1 MQNAM
6 NLGLNVNPYSQVYS
20 HHVPYRVAV
29 VMNTLPF
36 GQVHT
41 HAEHMLNVT
50 SAGSNTQEMGQKL
63 TTSEEALKFGTRL
76 HLLSLLL
83 EVSFVLCVDPVCC
96 CKQSQY
102 LFCTID
108 LTI

>member
-1 MQNAM
+1 M
-6 NLGLNVNPYSQVYS
+6 NLGLNVNPCSQVYS
-20 HHVPYRVAV
+20 HLMPCRVAV

-50 SAGSNTQEMGQKL
+50 SAGSNAQEMGQKL

-83 EVSFVLCVDPVCC
+83 EVSFVLRVDPVCC
-96 CKQSQY
+96 CKPSQY
-102 LFCTID
+102 LFRTVTIPVPHH
-108 LTI
+108 